1 MALMKLKH
9 AVNKLNLERQRRQ
22 FQEEENK
29 RLRAEIAVADNVQRR
44 LGCQE
49 EENGKCK
56 IVYIIFLFIF
66 QSVSG
71 VYTARNACGSP
82 VKYTFYCDFKEG
94 YKSLLAKIKT
104 TNLAYL

>member
-9 AVNKLNLERQRRQ
+9 AENKLNLERQRRQ

-29 RLRAEIAVADNVQRR
+29 KLRAETAVADYVQRR

-56 IVYIIFLFIF
+56 I
-66 QSVSG
+66 
-71 VYTARNACGSP
+71 
-82 VKYTFYCDFKEG
+82 
-94 YKSLLAKIKT
+94 
-104 TNLAYL
+104 